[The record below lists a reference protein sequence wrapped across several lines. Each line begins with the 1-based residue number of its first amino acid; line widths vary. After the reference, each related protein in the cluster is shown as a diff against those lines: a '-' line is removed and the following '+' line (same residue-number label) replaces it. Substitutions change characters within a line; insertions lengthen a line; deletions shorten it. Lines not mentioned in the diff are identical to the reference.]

1 MKANNIF
8 QGSVSL
14 FLAMVLFPV
23 YTCAYFVID
32 AARYEAAKEKAK
44 GALNLCGNG
53 ALNDYDFAFKACYGL
68 FALSAEGADREAT
81 LSFLFA
87 QTADTDG
94 AGQKNLIS
102 TKTDRFSVSYPDRS
116 SLACP
121 EVLERYVADYMKYR
135 GPYLYARGLK
145 QKLSLFRQSA
155 DSAEVLEKSAA
166 YYDALSESDKTM
178 GKICETLQS
187 ADTFSAETERK
198 NIETLLSSTEDIKAS
213 LQQSSEKADAWKKSI
228 EKMEEGE
235 IKTLLSGEYQKV
247 AGAFSSE
254 GMEDFIT
261 VLQADLKRLQNYEEA
276 YAENA
281 ETETPFLEYGKNPVY
296 QYIAAS
302 ASSSATEEEKQV
314 AGEIKETL
322 QALCGTD
329 LGMLF
334 PRAEEKSV
342 SSLLEEALA
351 ASIETLGEKGSTPTF
366 SYEGTPSLAQLS
378 LVKKAFSG
386 AETLLKKQAET
397 GFMEEYLTEMFS
409 CYITEA
415 EGSNLAGYKLSENPL
430 FGGEQEYILFGGD
443 SLKENLLRFSALLF
457 SFRFLFNCLYA
468 FSNARMR
475 GEALTVATALTGW
488 TGIGITAA
496 QNLILLLW
504 AGGESVLDVAS
515 LCRGGTIPLYKNA
528 ATWTL
533 SLRGAGQVLTDGAS
547 SLVSKEIDD
556 IFAWIENTADGGIEQ
571 IAGAASNYFRQST
584 EGAAESLANRI
595 VTPVE
600 TALTALIGNKT
611 AMYAGWSEAELER
624 FLTEAVFS
632 VEGSSPALEQA
643 KQIFKEQ
650 CVGALARELYPYYE
664 VLFSTDEAGKEAAVS
679 ALKQALLNCYEK
691 LFSLL
696 NGELEKMVSV
706 TEEKLHQV
714 LSSAG
719 EQTKN
724 QAVNLIN
731 QYAETL
737 GNYLGSGEGGS
748 YASVFGS
755 AGLAFSYQDYLKVLL
770 FVAMQNKNWKNE
782 ILVRTGKVM
791 QISTAQKE
799 KHFDLTRA
807 YTAIRILAEV
817 RVSSYV
823 IKEEKTYA
831 Y

>member
-53 ALNDYDFAFKACYGL
+53 ALNDYDFALKACYGL
-68 FALSAEGADREAT
+68 FALSPEGADREAA

-87 QTADTDG
+87 QTEDTDG

-102 TKTDRFSVSYPDRS
+102 TKTDRFSVSYPDRT

-121 EVLERYVADYMKYR
+121 EVLERYVTDYMKYR

-342 SSLLEEALA
+342 SSLLEEALEPC
-351 ASIETLGEKGSTPTF
+351 SVSR
-366 SYEGTPSLAQLS
+366 
-378 LVKKAFSG
+378 
-386 AETLLKKQAET
+386 
-397 GFMEEYLTEMFS
+397 
-409 CYITEA
+409 
-415 EGSNLAGYKLSENPL
+415 
-430 FGGEQEYILFGGD
+430 D
-443 SLKENLLRFSALLF
+443 
-457 SFRFLFNCLYA
+457 
-468 FSNARMR
+468 
-475 GEALTVATALTGW
+475 
-488 TGIGITAA
+488 
-496 QNLILLLW
+496 QN
-504 AGGESVLDVAS
+504 
-515 LCRGGTIPLYKNA
+515 
-528 ATWTL
+528 
-533 SLRGAGQVLTDGAS
+533 
-547 SLVSKEIDD
+547 
-556 IFAWIENTADGGIEQ
+556 
-571 IAGAASNYFRQST
+571 
-584 EGAAESLANRI
+584 
-595 VTPVE
+595 
-600 TALTALIGNKT
+600 
-611 AMYAGWSEAELER
+611 
-624 FLTEAVFS
+624 
-632 VEGSSPALEQA
+632 
-643 KQIFKEQ
+643 
-650 CVGALARELYPYYE
+650 
-664 VLFSTDEAGKEAAVS
+664 
-679 ALKQALLNCYEK
+679 
-691 LFSLL
+691 
-696 NGELEKMVSV
+696 
-706 TEEKLHQV
+706 H
-714 LSSAG
+714 
-719 EQTKN
+719 
-724 QAVNLIN
+724 
-731 QYAETL
+731 
-737 GNYLGSGEGGS
+737 
-748 YASVFGS
+748 
-755 AGLAFSYQDYLKVLL
+755 
-770 FVAMQNKNWKNE
+770 
-782 ILVRTGKVM
+782 
-791 QISTAQKE
+791 
-799 KHFDLTRA
+799 
-807 YTAIRILAEV
+807 
-817 RVSSYV
+817 
-823 IKEEKTYA
+823 
-831 Y
+831 